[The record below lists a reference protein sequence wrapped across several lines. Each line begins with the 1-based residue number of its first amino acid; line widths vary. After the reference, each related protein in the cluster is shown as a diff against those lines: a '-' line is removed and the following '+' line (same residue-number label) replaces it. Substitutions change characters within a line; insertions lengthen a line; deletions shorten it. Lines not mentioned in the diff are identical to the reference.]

1 MSTHAVPYRAQDIA
15 IACRAASM
23 ASQLMSTPSVAA
35 RSAEPSTRPSAER
48 AMESMRVTASTVSTV
63 T

>member
-1 MSTHAVPYRAQDIA
+1 MQAVPCRAQASA

-23 ASQLMSTPSVAA
+23 ASQVISTPSVAA
-35 RSAEPSTRPSAER
+35 RSAEPRTSPSLAP
-48 AMESMRVTASTVSTV
+48 AIASISVTASTVSTV